1 MAFETILANLSAS
14 ATQAESIGKTLKFD
28 FGNNKIFIDG
38 TGSGNLV
45 STDDRE
51 ANCTVS
57 LSQEDMLALMNGTLN
72 GMTAFMSGKI
82 KVAGEMGVAMKM
94 QSLLK

>member
-1 MAFETILANLSAS
+1 MAFETIMANLTAS
-14 ATQAESIGKTLKFD
+14 ATKAEALGKTLKFD
-28 FGNNKIFIDG
+28 FGDNKIFIDG
-38 TGSGNLV
+38 TGSGNLI
-45 STDDRE
+45 STEDKE

-57 LSQEDMLALMNGTLN
+57 LSQEDMLGLMNGTLN

-94 QSLLK
+94 QSLFK

>member
-1 MAFETILANLSAS
+1 MAFETIFANLSAS
-14 ATQAESIGKTLKFD
+14 ATKAEALGKTLKFD
-28 FGNNKIFIDG
+28 FGDNKIFIDG

-45 STDDRE
+45 STEDKE

-94 QSLLK
+94 QSLFK

>member
-1 MAFETILANLSAS
+1 MAFETILEGLSAS
-14 ATQAESIGKTLKFD
+14 ATKAEALGKTLKFD
-28 FGNNKIFIDG
+28 FGDNKIFIDG

-45 STDDRE
+45 SAEDKE

-94 QSLLK
+94 QSLFK